1 MPLFSRFRTLRQE
14 GPSTIGFTQ
23 QIVHSN
29 GQLIVHLAVA
39 ARTDVGRIRKGNE
52 DSLHASANAY
62 RGLFIVADGMGGHA
76 AGEVASEMAVEM
88 VSHQLADLNDLQN
101 SDAYKRVATALR
113 AANRAVFERTRT
125 ERDKLGMGSTVSA
138 LLLSETRY
146 LVGHVGDSRI
156 YLVRDGQMRQL
167 TKDHSLVQEQVDAG
181 LLTPEQA
188 RRHPQSNVI
197 TRCIGMADDI
207 DPDVF
212 DGEAR
217 VGDAFLLASDGLTGM
232 VDDRRIQ
239 QLLLSRAKP
248 ERIVDALI
256 QEANVN
262 GGNDNITAVV
272 VRVLGAQANGTDR
285 DITPV
290 PPPPAPPP
298 NA

>member
-1 MPLFSRFRTLRQE
+1 
-14 GPSTIGFTQ
+14 
-23 QIVHSN
+23 
-29 GQLIVHLAVA
+29 
-39 ARTDVGRIRKGNE
+39 
-52 DSLHASANAY
+52 
-62 RGLFIVADGMGGHA
+62 MGGHA
-76 AGEVASEMAVEM
+76 AGEVASEMAVEI
-88 VSHQLADLNDLQN
+88 VSHDLSDLNDL
-101 SDAYKRVATALR
+101 DAADSHERVARSLR
-113 AANRAVFERTRT
+113 DANRAVFERTRT

-146 LVGHVGDSRI
+146 VVGHVGDSRI
-156 YLVRDGQMRQL
+156 YIVRDGEMQQL

-207 DPDVF
+207 EPDVF

-232 VDDRRIQ
+232 IDDRRIQ
-239 QLLLSRAKP
+239 QLLMSRAKP

-256 QEANVN
+256 QEANMN

-272 VRVLGAQANGTDR
+272 VRVLAAESTNTDR
-285 DITPV
+285 EVTPI
-290 PPPPAPPP
+290 PPAR
-298 NA
+298 AHG

>member
-1 MPLFSRFRTLRQE
+1 
-14 GPSTIGFTQ
+14 
-23 QIVHSN
+23 
-29 GQLIVHLAVA
+29 VHLAVA

-76 AGEVASEMAVEM
+76 AGEVASEMSVEI
-88 VSHQLADLNDLQN
+88 VSHDLSDLNDLDA
-101 SDAYKRVATALR
+101 SDAHEKVARALR
-113 AANRAVFERTRT
+113 DANRAVYERTRT

-146 LVGHVGDSRI
+146 VVGHVGDSRI
-156 YLVRDGQMRQL
+156 YIVRDNVLRQL

-181 LLTPEQA
+181 LLSPEAA

-207 DPDVF
+207 EPDVF
-212 DGEAR
+212 DGEAHI
-217 VGDAFLLASDGLTGM
+217 GDTFLLASDGLTGM
-232 VDDRRIQ
+232 IEDRRIQ
-239 QLLLSRAKP
+239 QLLVSRAKP

-256 QEANVN
+256 AEANMN

-272 VRVLGAQANGTDR
+272 VRVLAAESTTTDR
-285 DITPV
+285 DVTPV
-290 PPPPAPPP
+290 PPARTHG
-298 NA
+298 

>member
-1 MPLFSRFRTLRQE
+1 M
-14 GPSTIGFTQ
+14 
-23 QIVHSN
+23 
-29 GQLIVHLAVA
+29 HLAVA

-88 VSHQLADLNDLQN
+88 VSHQLADLNDLQ
-101 SDAYKRVATALR
+101 SPEAFRRVATALR
-113 AANRAVFERTRT
+113 AANRAVYERTRT

-138 LLLSETRY
+138 LLLSESRY
-146 LVGHVGDSRI
+146 IVGHVGDSRI

-197 TRCIGMADDI
+197 TRCIGMADEI
-207 DPDVF
+207 EPDVF
-212 DGEAR
+212 DGEAQL
-217 VGDAFLLASDGLTGM
+217 GDSYLLASDGLTGM

-272 VRVLGAQANGTDR
+272 VRVLGAEATTTDR
-285 DITPV
+285 EITPV
-290 PPPPAPPP
+290 PPVRTHG
-298 NA
+298 

>member
-1 MPLFSRFRTLRQE
+1 M
-14 GPSTIGFTQ
+14 
-23 QIVHSN
+23 
-29 GQLIVHLAVA
+29 HLAVA

-76 AGEVASEMAVEM
+76 AGEVASEMAVDI
-88 VSHQLADLNDLQN
+88 VSHDLSDLNDLEAP
-101 SDAYKRVATALR
+101 DAHAKIARALR
-113 AANRAVFERTRT
+113 DANRAVYERTRT

-138 LLLSETRY
+138 LLLSETKFV
-146 LVGHVGDSRI
+146 VGHVGDSRI
-156 YLVRDGQMRQL
+156 Y
-167 TKDHSLVQEQVDAG
+167 
-181 LLTPEQA
+181 P

-197 TRCIGMADDI
+197 TRCIGMADEI
-207 DPDVF
+207 EPDVF

-239 QLLLSRAKP
+239 QLLLSKAKP

-272 VRVLGAQANGTDR
+272 VRVLAAEGNSTDR
-285 DITPV
+285 EVTPV
-290 PPPPAPPP
+290 PPARSHG
-298 NA
+298 

>member
-1 MPLFSRFRTLRQE
+1 MQEASTSIAFIQPLAQANEL
-14 GPSTIGFTQ
+14 P
-23 QIVHSN
+23 
-29 GQLIVHLAVA
+29 LVHLAVA

-52 DSLHASANAY
+52 DSLHASANAH

-88 VSHQLADLNDLQN
+88 VSHDLADLNDLEAP
-101 SDAYKRVATALR
+101 DAHGKVARALR
-113 AANRAVFERTRT
+113 DANRAVYERTRT

-146 LVGHVGDSRI
+146 VVGHVGDSRI

-197 TRCIGMADDI
+197 TRCIGMAGEI
-207 DPDVF
+207 EPDVF
-212 DGEAR
+212 EAEAR
-217 VGDAFLLASDGLTGM
+217 AGDSVLISVDGMTGL

-272 VRVLGAQANGTDR
+272 VRVLGAEATNTDR
-285 DITPV
+285 EITPV
-290 PPPPAPPP
+290 PPART

>member
-1 MPLFSRFRTLRQE
+1 
-14 GPSTIGFTQ
+14 
-23 QIVHSN
+23 
-29 GQLIVHLAVA
+29 
-39 ARTDVGRIRKGNE
+39 
-52 DSLHASANAY
+52 
-62 RGLFIVADGMGGHA
+62 MGGHA

-88 VSHQLADLNDLQN
+88 VSHELSDLNDLEA
-101 SDAYKRVATALR
+101 SDAHDRVAHALR
-113 AANRAVFERTRT
+113 DANRAVFERTRT

-146 LVGHVGDSRI
+146 VVGHVGDSRI
-156 YLVRDGQMRQL
+156 YVVRDGRMQQL

-212 DGEAR
+212 DGDVR

-239 QLLLSRAKP
+239 QLLVSRAKP

-272 VRVLGAQANGTDR
+272 VRVLAAESAGGGSGTDHEV
-285 DITPV
+285 TPI
-290 PPPPAPPP
+290 PPAPVHG
-298 NA
+298 

>member
-1 MPLFSRFRTLRQE
+1 VSSIKRFTHQFFFPFQNELPL
-14 GPSTIGFTQ
+14 
-23 QIVHSN
+23 
-29 GQLIVHLAVA
+29 VHLAVA

-76 AGEVASEMAVEM
+76 AGEVASEMAVDI
-88 VSHQLADLNDLQN
+88 VSHDLSDLNDL
-101 SDAYKRVATALR
+101 DASEAHERVAEALR
-113 AANRAVFERTRT
+113 DANRAVFERTRT

-138 LLLSETRY
+138 LLLSETKY
-146 LVGHVGDSRI
+146 VVGHVGDSRI
-156 YLVRDGQMRQL
+156 YLVRDGQLYQL

-181 LLTPEQA
+181 LITPDQA

-197 TRCIGMADDI
+197 TRCIGMADEI
-207 DPDVF
+207 EPDVF

-217 VGDAFLLASDGLTGM
+217 VGDSFLLASDGLTGM
-232 VDDRRIQ
+232 VEDRRIQ

-256 QEANVN
+256 QEANIN

-272 VRVLGAQANGTDR
+272 VRVLAVESTTTDHEV
-285 DITPV
+285 TPI
-290 PPPPAPPP
+290 PPAP
-298 NA
+298 AHG

>member
-1 MPLFSRFRTLRQE
+1 M
-14 GPSTIGFTQ
+14 
-23 QIVHSN
+23 
-29 GQLIVHLAVA
+29 HLAVA

-88 VSHQLADLNDLQN
+88 VSRDLSDLNDLETP
-101 SDAYKRVATALR
+101 DAHRRVSTALR
-113 AANRAVFERTRT
+113 DANRAVYERTRI

-138 LLLSETRY
+138 LLLSEHHY

-156 YLVRDGQMRQL
+156 YLVREGRMQQL
-167 TKDHSLVQEQVDAG
+167 TRDHSLVQEQVDAG

-197 TRCIGMADDI
+197 TRCIGMADEI
-207 DPDVF
+207 QPDVF
-212 DGEAR
+212 DGEAM

-239 QLLLSRAKP
+239 QLLMSRAKP

-256 QEANVN
+256 AEANTN

-272 VRVLGAQANGTDR
+272 VRVLAAEGTGTTDR
-285 DITPV
+285 DVTPV
-290 PPPPAPPP
+290 PPARTHG
-298 NA
+298 